1 MATLESVKLHRV
13 THDDLDQVVEID
25 QLSFDECVTRG
36 IVDHL
41 LDQNDTVGAWL
52 DDQLLG
58 FVMYRRGFHYSGDDD
73 ESDHSLIHVSR
84 LAVHPST
91 RHRGVGRLL
100 VDHVARA
107 ATIEGRQVVM
117 SVWTDDTSLGPVC
130 FLASVGFQVER
141 IAGSVSLYKLLIK
154 EGDV

>member
-1 MATLESVKLHRV
+1 MAILEDVKLHRV
-13 THDDLDQVVEID
+13 THRDVEQVVEID
-25 QLSFDECVTRG
+25 QLSFDECVTVG

-41 LDQNDTVGAWL
+41 LDQNDTVGAWI

-58 FVMYRRGFHYSGDDD
+58 FVMYRRGFHYNDNDDP
-73 ESDHSLIHVSR
+73 DHALIHVSR

-91 RHRGVGRLL
+91 RHRGIGRLL
-100 VDHVARA
+100 VDHVRRA
-107 ATIEGRQVVM
+107 ATIEKRQVVM
-117 SVWTDDTSLGPVC
+117 SVWTDDTSIGPVC
-130 FLASVGFQVER
+130 FLAAVGFMVER